1 MRTLGLLVSIGL
13 LAGCSGSYSDL
24 EAAFAKEPNDAPV
37 VADDFQVAIQKRER
51 TERFAHWASVRTST
65 GRIDLSPSLYWRR
78 SVPIPATEVA
88 YCSMACFQTADS
100 HVDLLVPRTGS
111 LISIRNK
118 QELLDW
124 CRAHRIPLLSASDKR
139 NWLDNG
145 APLPPPSSQAPPFDD
160 RSAFEKQA
168 YQGCAG

>member
-1 MRTLGLLVSIGL
+1 M
-13 LAGCSGSYSDL
+13 
-24 EAAFAKEPNDAPV
+24 
-37 VADDFQVAIQKRER
+37 
-51 TERFAHWASVRTST
+51 
-65 GRIDLSPSLYWRR
+65 
-78 SVPIPATEVA
+78 PIPATEVA

-124 CRAHRIPLLSASDKR
+124 CRAHRIPLLSGSDKR

-145 APLPPPSSQAPPFDD
+145 APLPPSSSQAPPFDD

-168 YQGCAG
+168 HQGCAG